1 MGNPFETLWNDAKQA
16 TGMTISGGA
25 HLLGDGLNAAGL
37 TGAAQTVDTL
47 GDKAGYALGADV
59 PELQLGQTSD
69 PAELVHGDPAAIRS
83 SAGQLRTFSSAFG
96 ETSAGLNGLDT
107 AHWTGSAADA
117 FRAKFAPHPAKW
129 QDASSAT
136 GTTSGALESYAAAV
150 ESAQGQARQ
159 AVGLYAQGQ
168 QATAAAQAAYNQQV
182 ATYNSAAQAYNAQL
196 AAGQNPGTPPAEP
209 APFTDPGEPMRQ
221 EAQQILS
228 EARSARDI
236 AAATATNAIRP
247 AIELAP
253 AEPSFWSQ
261 LGSDV
266 SDAMQ
271 VGNLAS
277 ISFAGGAVDGVA
289 NIVKF
294 ARSIDPAD
302 SWNIEHPAEYVAGL
316 SGTAAGLAND
326 VINPQDL
333 VQSLVGTGWGSD
345 PAQALGRL
353 VPNVA
358 LAVATDGTGTAADAG
373 SVAERAAL
381 GSSEDAAAAGLD
393 GVSGDPAAAAR
404 PAGDVPTAGD
414 PVDVATGDV
423 ILAQAD
429 VTLPGLLPLVVER
442 MHRSSWRAGRWFG
455 RSWASTFD
463 QRLQVRG
470 GRVIGV
476 FADGR
481 VLIWPQPGDGGAGGA
496 GSPSGAGEVGGL
508 DVAGGVSRIDDAGVD
523 RGGGVGGVFGLDGA
537 GGVRGGDLGGDE
549 TPAVLPVTGAPW
561 PLRREPG
568 GAWTVTDP
576 QRGLVWRFARRPGY
590 FFAGGQG
597 ELPLVA
603 VSDRAGHEIRFG
615 YDGAGTP
622 AWVCHSGGYLVRV
635 NVTDGRVTSL
645 ALGGADGGAG
655 GDGRDGPDGG
665 ETPLVSYSYDEDGN
679 LAGVVNS
686 SGEPLRF
693 SYDEAARLTGWQDRN
708 GHFYGYG
715 YDDQGRCVRGEGSGQ
730 ALSGTYRYHPDARV
744 TTWTD
749 VSGAVT
755 TYRLSGCARVAAI
768 TDPLGHATGWEHDA
782 RGRVT
787 ACTDPLGRV
796 TRYRY
801 DTRGNLTSVTRPDGS
816 QAHAEYDERSLPV
829 RLADP
834 AGHTWQQEYDAR
846 GNRTRVTA
854 PDGAVT
860 RFSYDGHGHLASVT
874 DPAGGVTLVACDRA
888 GLPVE
893 VTGPDGTRARC
904 ERDRLGRVSRMTGP
918 DGGITSLTWTPEG
931 RLSSRT
937 FPDGTA
943 EFWNYDGEG
952 NLTRHLSPGAGLTRY
967 KYGPFDQLVA
977 MTGPDGSRSE
987 FGYDHALRL
996 TGVVHGGLTWHYDY
1010 DLAGLAARRDRLQ
1023 RGHHPV
1029 RIRPGRAAD
1038 EPAQCVRPADHVPL

>member
-83 SAGQLRTFSSAFG
+83 SASQLRTFSSAFG

-136 GTTSGALESYAAAV
+136 GTTSGALESYAVAV

-182 ATYNSAAQAYNAQL
+182 ATYNSAAQAYNTQL

-221 EAQQILS
+221 EAQQLLS

-266 SDAMQ
+266 SDAVQ

-289 NIVKF
+289 DIVKF

-316 SGTAAGLAND
+316 SSTAAGLAND

-333 VQSLVGTGWGSD
+333 VHPLVGTGWGSD

-358 LAVATDGTGTAADAG
+358 LAVATDGTSTAADAG

-393 GVSGDPAAAAR
+393 GVAGDPAAAAR

-481 VLIWPQPGDGGAGGA
+481 VLIWPQPGDRGAGGA
-496 GSPSGAGEVGGL
+496 GRPSEVNGLDGVGVGGRVGVGGGVRVGGL
-508 DVAGGVSRIDDAGVD
+508 D
-523 RGGGVGGVFGLDGA
+523 GVGGV

-568 GAWTVTDP
+568 GAWTVTDR

-603 VSDRAGHEIRFG
+603 VTDRAGHEIRFG

-635 NVTDGRVTSL
+635 NVTAGRVTSL
-645 ALGGADGGAG
+645 ALGGPGGVAG
-655 GDGRDGPDGG
+655 GDGRDGVAGRDGRDRRDGQDGRDGG

-801 DTRGNLTSVTRPDGS
+801 DTRGNLTTVTRPDGS
-816 QAHAEYDERSLPV
+816 QVHAEYDERSLPV

-918 DGGITSLTWTPEG
+918 DGGIIRLTWTPEG
-931 RLSSRT
+931 RLSSRA

-952 NLTRHLSPGAGLTRY
+952 NLTRHLSPGAGAD
-967 KYGPFDQLVA
+967 PVPS
-977 MTGPDGSRSE
+977 TGPSTSSWR
-987 FGYDHALRL
+987 
-996 TGVVHGGLTWHYDY
+996 
-1010 DLAGLAARRDRLQ
+1010 
-1023 RGHHPV
+1023 
-1029 RIRPGRAAD
+1029 
-1038 EPAQCVRPADHVPL
+1038 